1 MNNSTPAIGIKGLK
15 ENWRND
21 LLAAISVSLVALP
34 LALGMAV
41 ASNVAPMAGLLSAI
55 IGGVVTTFFRGAHLA
70 INGPAAGLI
79 TVILGGLVALDGNIN
94 YVLAA
99 IVVSGAIQI
108 ILGLLKTGRYAKLL
122 PSSVLHGILAA
133 IGVIIFAKQIHFT
146 LGTTSD
152 TTSTIGTLIDV
163 IYKIP
168 DLNPFILMIS
178 LTGILILIF
187 YKKIRNKTIQMIP
200 APMWVLVLSLPFV
213 FGFDFF

>member
-1 MNNSTPAIGIKGLK
+1 M
-15 ENWRND
+15 
-21 LLAAISVSLVALP
+21 
-34 LALGMAV
+34 
-41 ASNVAPMAGLLSAI
+41 
-55 IGGVVTTFFRGAHLA
+55 
-70 INGPAAGLI
+70 
-79 TVILGGLVALDGNIN
+79 
-94 YVLAA
+94 
-99 IVVSGAIQI
+99 VSGAIQI

-168 DLNPFILMIS
+168 DTNPFILMIS
-178 LTGILILIF
+178 LTGILILVF
-187 YKKIRNKTIQMIP
+187 YKKIRNKTIQMVP

-213 FGFDFF
+213 FGFDFFSEHDITLFGNDYIVGPDFLIEIPNNPLECIMYPDFSMVDTVAFWLTVISITLIASY